1 MGEAMKLK
9 SSLMLLF
16 VLVFSVSVSAQ
27 EPTSAAET
35 AENLKAQ
42 LLEVQGKEDAL
53 RTRLAQLDEAIKPEN
68 IERSL
73 AGVGSTRPEELREQR
88 RRQLSI
94 ERDGV
99 SAQLQTLET
108 GRLRLESALANAE
121 AQAYHES
128 ARPRPTDSNQ
138 IMMAAGGIPLW
149 FVFAGGGGV
158 VLLAALGGGAFLYR
172 RKRLR

>member
-1 MGEAMKLK
+1 MKLK
-9 SSLMLLF
+9 SGLMLLF
-16 VLVFSVSVSAQ
+16 VLVLGVSVSAQ
-27 EPTSAAET
+27 EPTSAADQV
-35 AENLKAQ
+35 AKLQAQ
-42 LLEVQGKEDAL
+42 LLEAQGKEDGL
-53 RTRLAQLDEAIKPEN
+53 RTRLQQLDEAIKPEN

-99 SAQLQTLET
+99 LAQLQTIET
-108 GRLRLESALANAE
+108 GRLRLENALANAQ
-121 AQAYHES
+121 AQAYQES

-149 FVFAGGGGV
+149 FVFAGGGSV
-158 VLLAALGGGAFLYR
+158 ALLALGGGAFLYR
-172 RKRLR
+172 RKRSR